1 MTPQTSHLKLRFT
14 NYISIDILSYLSRRN
29 SDIVVKNSNRKLK
42 RVSKT
47 TKKEDKYITVN
58 AEELA
63 VLRKLG
69 LA

>member
-14 NYISIDILSYLSRRN
+14 NYIQIDILQYLSRRN
-29 SDIVVKNSNRKLK
+29 SDIIVKNSSRKLK
-42 RVSKT
+42 RVSKA

>member
-14 NYISIDILSYLSRRN
+14 NYIQIDILQYLSRRN
-29 SDIVVKNSNRKLK
+29 SDIIVKNSNRKLK
-42 RVSKT
+42 RVSKA
-47 TKKEDKYITVN
+47 TKKGDKYITVN